1 MKGFA
6 RAETRFS
13 LCGLNCALCSMQLG
27 GYCPGCGGG
36 AGNQSCAYIEQ
47 HLREELTIQDIAQR
61 AALSP
66 FYFQK
71 GFAMLCGMTVGDYI
85 RQRRLSAAGLEAS
98 RRTGRSSI
106 LHWNSAT
113 IRRTALPR
121 PLPASMASRPPHCEK
136 AEARFAPLLRFGS
149 K

>member
-47 HLREELTIQDIAQR
+47 HLREELTIRDIAQR

-66 FYFQK
+66 PFIFK
-71 GFAMLCGMTVGDYI
+71 
-85 RQRRLSAAGLEAS
+85 R
-98 RRTGRSSI
+98 
-106 LHWNSAT
+106 
-113 IRRTALPR
+113 ALPCC
-121 PLPASMASRPPHCEK
+121 AA
-136 AEARFAPLLRFGS
+136 
-149 K
+149 